1 MVVPL
6 SLENFWNAF
15 WANDAPYFVPAF
27 MTHGGDEIV
36 SATDWQAPSD
46 ETDFFYINTPVDSQR
61 IIKRKLEPKGSFLS
75 RVTRETEYISEI
87 ERNETKITLKVVKL
101 NKGSMYAP
109 TYEQWAKWE
118 FVTPDPQSEQVA
130 VRQSS
135 VTRWAGN
142 RRPFNF
148 AKHIEEK
155 ARAAREKDVDGL
167 EEFFE
172 FSAKNYLD
180 GLPNGPFANAIWPQ
194 DVSN

>member
-6 SLENFWNAF
+6 SLEDYWNAF

-27 MTHGGDEIV
+27 MTHDGDEIV
-36 SATDWQAPSD
+36 SATDWQAPVE

-109 TYEQWAKWE
+109 TY
-118 FVTPDPQSEQVA
+118 
-130 VRQSS
+130 
-135 VTRWAGN
+135 
-142 RRPFNF
+142 
-148 AKHIEEK
+148 
-155 ARAAREKDVDGL
+155 
-167 EEFFE
+167 
-172 FSAKNYLD
+172 
-180 GLPNGPFANAIWPQ
+180 
-194 DVSN
+194 